1 MIVEGLLTSTDS
13 IGTLNVA
20 PMGPI
25 VHGNFDS
32 FTLRPWAGST
42 TFQNLTLSRQGVFH
56 LVDSISIIAEAAIR
70 RLTKIPDTFPAE
82 HVAGFVL
89 EDCCRW
95 FEFQITDIDTT
106 HERSEMTA
114 QVVNTGQR
122 RPFRGF
128 NRARHAIIETAILA
142 TRLHLI
148 PRDEVESALRFLAP
162 AVAKTGAEE
171 DQASFRMLQEH
182 IHSYYQAEATA

>member
-1 MIVEGLLTSTDS
+1 MIVEGLLTSTDTN
-13 IGTLNVA
+13 GTLNIA

-25 VHGNFDS
+25 VHGDFDS

-42 TFQNLTLSRQGVFH
+42 TFQNLQQTQRGVFH
-56 LVDSISIIAEAAIR
+56 IVDSVNIIAEAAIR
-70 RLTKIPDTFPAE
+70 RLTTMPDTFPATKIG
-82 HVAGFVL
+82 GFVL
-89 EDCCRW
+89 DDCCRW
-95 FEFQITDIDTT
+95 FEFQITNIDTT

-114 QVVNTGQR
+114 QVVHMEHR

-142 TRLHLI
+142 TRLHLL
-148 PRDEVESALRFLAP
+148 PRKEVESALQFLSP

-171 DQASFRMLQEH
+171 EQASFQMLQEH
-182 IHSYYQAEATA
+182 IHKYYKTEAQA